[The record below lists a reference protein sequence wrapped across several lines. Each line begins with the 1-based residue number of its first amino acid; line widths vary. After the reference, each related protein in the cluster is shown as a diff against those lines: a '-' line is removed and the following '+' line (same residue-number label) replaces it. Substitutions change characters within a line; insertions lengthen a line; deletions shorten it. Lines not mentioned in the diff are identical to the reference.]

1 MNKDD
6 IRRNFEDGDVPTG
19 AEFSEWIER
28 CLIWVDDSDELPE
41 AQSGIAGSCYLVGG
55 THVYRCEYVDGEW
68 KWVLKSQNG
77 TSSIS
82 YLDLTNKPR
91 LNGVVV
97 SGEKTSDE
105 FGLMPSFKLLKS
117 TARISDGYRIVIGT
131 DKGAVFSVTLAELR
145 SFLGLEAA
153 ASVEVESVAERKV
166 IAVNGRQ
173 DGTNTS
179 FTTEEQ
185 YVPGSSALYLN
196 GQRLYPALDYEET
209 GGGSFR
215 FTETAPKPTDRIMF
229 EAVAVTARQ

>member
-91 LNGVVV
+91 LNGVVI
-97 SGEKTSDE
+97 SGEKTSEE
-105 FGLMPSFKLLKS
+105 FGLMPSFKSLKS
-117 TARISDGYRIVIGT
+117 TSRISDGYRIVIGT
-131 DKGAVFSVTLAELR
+131 DKGNAFSVTLAELR

-153 ASVEVESVAERKV
+153 AAVEVESVAERKV
-166 IAVNGRQ
+166 IGVSGRQ
-173 DGTNTS
+173 DGTNTE
-179 FTTEEQ
+179 FTTAEQ
-185 YVPGSSALYLN
+185 YVQGSSALYLN
-196 GQRLYPALDYEET
+196 GQRMYPSLDYEET
-209 GGGSFR
+209 GSGSFR
-215 FTETAPKPTDRIMF
+215 FTETAPKPADRIMF
-229 EAVAVTARQ
+229 EAVTVTARQ